1 MKQEKDI
8 PTLYPQSKP
17 YLVKSM
23 KWLLTIALILSS
35 TTHYPARVIAQ
46 TKQPAT
52 TKQPVQPV
60 KIPASPQQ
68 RTSRPAF
75 VLPEVPARLSPIS
88 GRRAG
93 MGSRDNC
100 PAVATALT
108 ALVPFQEEQ
117 KVSKQRDKSVIG
129 IVEGLTTSERPTF
142 WFYVPYTQDLSTSN
156 AEFSLQDSEG
166 KDVYRNAIALPP
178 KPSVIGISLPENVT
192 SLKVG
197 KTYRWYLKVRC
208 KQQTASVPVYVEGDI
223 QRMNLNSRVIQQLE
237 AATDPRQKIAIYAK
251 EGIWF
256 DALTMLAQI
265 RLSNYNDTSVEE
277 DWQSLL
283 QSVNL
288 GNISTAPIVNSTN
301 RQ

>member
-1 MKQEKDI
+1 
-8 PTLYPQSKP
+8 
-17 YLVKSM
+17 M
-23 KWLLTIALILSS
+23 KWILTTALILSS
-35 TTHYPARVIAQ
+35 TTQYPGQVIAQ
-46 TKQPAT
+46 TRQPST

-60 KIPASPQQ
+60 KTPASPQQ
-68 RTSRPAF
+68 RTPRPVF
-75 VLPEVPARLSPIS
+75 VLPKVPARLSPIS

-100 PAVATALT
+100 PVVATALT

-117 KVSKQRDKSVIG
+117 KVSKQTDKSVIG

-192 SLKVG
+192 SLEVG

-208 KQQTASVPVYVEGDI
+208 QQQTASVPVYVEGDI
-223 QRMNLNSRVIQQLE
+223 QRINLNTRVMQELA
-237 AATDPRQKIAIYAK
+237 AATDPQQKIVIYAK

-256 DALTMLAQI
+256 NALNMLAQL
-265 RLSNYNDTSVEE
+265 RLANRRDPSVEE

-283 QSVNL
+283 GSVSL
-288 GNISTAPIVNSTN
+288 SNIATAPLVNSTN